1 VEIERGMRRVLVVRL
16 DSIGD
21 VLLAGPA
28 IAATAAGGS
37 VDVLC
42 SSVGRPAAELLPGVG
57 RTIVFDAPWILQP
70 GPPVTADGLQR
81 LINELGAWSYDAA
94 AILTS
99 SHQSALPTA
108 MILRLAGIPRLA
120 AVSIDYP
127 GSLLDHRLRGDP
139 DLHEVERALA
149 VVEMIGVEV
158 GDPATHRLRV
168 DVDAAPPVPGRVV
181 LHPGAAAVARTLP
194 PARWRVAAA
203 ELSRRGY
210 QVIVTGTPVEAS
222 LCATVAEPTGTPPI
236 VLPPSELHRLAEV
249 IGTAAVVVAG
259 NTGPAHL
266 AAAMGRPV
274 VVVFAPTV
282 PPKRWRPWGVPHVL
296 LGDLDVACAGC
307 RSIRCPLAEQVCLTG
322 VTAEAVAHAVER
334 LDMECADRLE
344 VVG

>member
-1 VEIERGMRRVLVVRL
+1 MRRVLIVRL
-16 DSIGD
+16 DSVGD

-28 IAATAAGGS
+28 IAAAAARGP

-42 SSVGRPAAELLPGVG
+42 SSVGRPAAELLPGVD

-70 GPPVTADGLQR
+70 APPVADA
-81 LINELGAWSYDAA
+81 ELRRVVDEMGRRKYAAA

-108 MILRLAGIPRLA
+108 MLLRLAGVPRLA
-120 AVSIDYP
+120 AVSNDYP

-139 DLHEVERALA
+139 DVHEVERALA
-149 VVEMIGVEV
+149 VVGMIDVEV
-158 GDPATHRLRV
+158 GDPAGHRLRV
-168 DVDAAPPVPGRVV
+168 DVEAVPSVADRVV
-181 LHPGAAAVARTLP
+181 LHPGAAAVARTLAP
-194 PARWRVAAA
+194 MRWRAAAA

-210 QVIVTGTPVEAS
+210 EVLVTGTQAEAA
-222 LCATVAEPTGTPPI
+222 LCAVAAEPTGQPPI
-236 VLPPSELHRLAEV
+236 LLPRSDLRRLAEV
-249 IGTAAVVVAG
+249 IGTATVVVAG

-274 VVVFAPTV
+274 AVVFPPTV
-282 PPKRWRPWGVPHVL
+282 PPNRWRPWGVPHVL

-307 RSIRCPLAEQVCLTG
+307 RATRCPLVEQVCLSG
-322 VTAEAVAHAVER
+322 VTAEEVADAVDRLAV
-334 LDMECADRLE
+334 DAQRLE

>member
-1 VEIERGMRRVLVVRL
+1 VRRVLVVRL
-16 DSIGD
+16 DSVGD

-28 IAATAAGGS
+28 IAATAAASGS

-42 SSVGRPAAELLPGVG
+42 SSVGRPAAELLPGVD

-70 GPPVTADGLQR
+70 APPVANDALQR
-81 LINELGAWSYDAA
+81 LISHLGRGGYDAA

-108 MILRLAGIPRLA
+108 MLLRLAGVPRLA
-120 AVSIDYP
+120 AVSNDYP

-149 VVEMIGVEV
+149 VVEMIDVEV
-158 GDPATHRLRV
+158 GDRAAHRLRIEV
-168 DVDAAPPVPGRVV
+168 EAPPPVAGRVV
-181 LHPGAAAVARTLP
+181 LHPGAAAAARTLS
-194 PARWRVAAA
+194 PARWREAAA
-203 ELSRRGY
+203 ALSRLGY
-210 QVIVTGTPVEAS
+210 EVIVTGTRAEAS
-222 LCATVAEPTGTPPI
+222 LCAAVAEPTGHPPI
-236 VLPPSELHRLAEV
+236 VLPPSELRRLAEV
-249 IGTAAVVVAG
+249 IGSAAVVVAG
-259 NTGPAHL
+259 NTGPVHL

-274 VVVFAPTV
+274 AVVFAPTV

-322 VTAEAVAHAVER
+322 VTTDAVAHAVER
-334 LDMECADRLE
+334 LDVVRAERLE